1 MYCIGEKNLSDV
13 CVDEDVDC
21 PRVAELLVEGSILQY
36 VHVESERDVLDHDE
50 IVGQGQSGQDSVRRR
65 DLLIHPSQ
73 DDDIQG
79 VCNEAKE
86 ADHKSDVAMHES
98 VVLAERFQIAVH
110 LTGHICWSDA
120 V

>member
-1 MYCIGEKNLSDV
+1 M

-21 PRVAELLVEGSILQY
+21 PRVAKLLVEGPILQY
-36 VHVESERDVLDHDE
+36 VHMESERDVLDHDE
-50 IVGQGQSGQDSVRRR
+50 IVGQGQSGQNSVRRR

-79 VCNEAKE
+79 VGNETKE
-86 ADHKSDVAMHES
+86 ADDESNVAMHES
-98 VVLAERFQIAVH
+98 VVLTERLQVAVH
-110 LTGHICWSDA
+110 LTGHLCWSDA